1 MSQQCVIVER
11 RQILS
16 FAAIGRALSTVSEL
30 ILPLCSSLEDTQN
43 QIDTALSNLLS
54 QTQL

>member
-16 FAAIGRALSTVSEL
+16 CAAIGRALSTVSEL

-43 QIDTALSNLLS
+43 QIDIALSNLLS